1 MATAAAGTSIAVR
14 GRGSAATAMGRAAT
28 TSAATRFRTRR
39 WRRVPG
45 LAPLWRRRIT
55 RLVVHIRSPRGR
67 RRRIATIGAAS
78 AAVRIRARGH
88 DWPMQFQRRLA
99 AAGTVHLIGPV
110 IAVCRQIAGP
120 GSAIIV
126 NAIIVNAIVVR
137 VISVRVISV
146 LRKLLPAVVP
156 AVWGRW
162 RTVVRAWNAALIV

>member
-1 MATAAAGTSIAVR
+1 M
-14 GRGSAATAMGRAAT
+14 
-28 TSAATRFRTRR
+28 
-39 WRRVPG
+39 
-45 LAPLWRRRIT
+45 
-55 RLVVHIRSPRGR
+55 HIRSPRGR

-126 NAIIVNAIVVR
+126 NAIIVNAIIVNAIIVNAIVVR